1 MNRLM
6 TALAGLAA
14 VTMATPAAASVQ
26 VTFPGTV
33 PLPTNNDFKTQL
45 AGLGLVG
52 IASTGASLILNSDA
66 MITFELLGTESG
78 FSDRF
83 TTISVPGLS
92 YTENTSFQNDFNSPI
107 AIGSAFFSAGSL
119 SGRLNFSAVGGLPA
133 TVGQTGFGIYVP
145 QGLASGGTLNTF
157 YIAYDDQPTNPDR
170 DYDDMIIRA
179 VVRSVDRAV
188 PEPATWAMMLVGFAG
203 IGMAVRRDRQKS
215 SFLKSLE
222 QGREVAL
229 DARR

>member
-83 TTISVPGLS
+83 T
-92 YTENTSFQNDFNSPI
+92 
-107 AIGSAFFSAGSL
+107 
-119 SGRLNFSAVGGLPA
+119 NFGA
-133 TVGQTGFGIYVP
+133 
-145 QGLASGGTLNTF
+145 
-157 YIAYDDQPTNPDR
+157 
-170 DYDDMIIRA
+170 RA
-179 VVRSVDRAV
+179 VLYREHIV
-188 PEPATWAMMLVGFAG
+188 PE
-203 IGMAVRRDRQKS
+203 
-215 SFLKSLE
+215 
-222 QGREVAL
+222 
-229 DARR
+229 